1 MTVKVPE
8 VMTVAEAA
16 AYLRVD
22 ERTVRRLLRE
32 GRLPGR
38 KVGREWRLHKAALDR
53 FLAGEYEP
61 LSPEALAAFRRG
73 LEEIWAGRARPIE
86 PDDDEDEPTAEELAD
101 AEAGWREYLEGKA
114 RPWDEIRKELTHDA

>member
-22 ERTVRRLLRE
+22 ERTVRRLLRA

-53 FLAGEYEP
+53 FLAGEED
-61 LSPEALAAFRRG
+61 EALSAEDWKALLRG
-73 LEEIWAGRARPIE
+73 LEDIRAGRVTPWEKLR
-86 PDDDEDEPTAEELAD
+86 EELV
-101 AEAGWREYLEGKA
+101 R
-114 RPWDEIRKELTHDA
+114 